1 MFWPALQSLIQLCL
15 HQLLVGASTAE
26 SALLTSL
33 LAELTAEADVTP
45 GTFALLIQE
54 GQGRCVFA
62 QQYMNTGTDL
72 LLRYGTDIC
81 GSIYIY
87 CTVQ

>member
-1 MFWPALQSLIQLCL
+1 VFWPGLQSLIQLCL

-26 SALLTSL
+26 SAVLTSL

-54 GQGRCVFA
+54 GQGRCVYA
-62 QQYMNTGTDL
+62 QQCVNADL
-72 LLRYGTDIC
+72 LLRYDTDIC
-81 GSIYIY
+81 DGIYIY
-87 CTVQ
+87 CTVV